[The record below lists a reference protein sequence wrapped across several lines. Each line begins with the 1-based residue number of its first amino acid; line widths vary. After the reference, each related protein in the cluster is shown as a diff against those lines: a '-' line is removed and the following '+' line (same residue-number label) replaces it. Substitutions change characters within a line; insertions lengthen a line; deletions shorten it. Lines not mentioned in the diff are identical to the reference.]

1 MSADRPPHDGRRD
14 TREDEVL
21 ELAGAPRELFARIHR
36 ALQRH
41 LRPHTTDGE
50 GPCLTGGGI
59 LEARWDHRESRDIE
73 IVIRARTRGDVREAL
88 DAAASE
94 AGGYRVQGP
103 EIDHIEFPD
112 HTKDEHVDVSFVKPN
127 PHGGAKQATVDGQ
140 KATVLST
147 AQIMTGKLEHRG
159 LHSPAR
165 AVFDVAVCGLL
176 DPPALEAA
184 VNALRPEKQKS
195 LIRIYALLADTL
207 AEQAASLG
215 GVRPEFEA
223 IRRQPARA
231 ATEAV
236 TAAQYRRVRITTS
249 ERGDTSIETTTRQ
262 RIARHRCTSRE
273 ELLEVLD
280 ERGLNAFLEAHDRDP
295 VLIAEVACTAM
306 ETGNPETIIDLE
318 LASVTGD
325 ATAPEPDSKQPEA
338 QRRPDGNPSRA
349 GAPQR
354 STFTAPTTR
363 TPTARGNDPAD
374 RNDTMGPAR

>member
-1 MSADRPPHDGRRD
+1 M
-14 TREDEVL
+14 
-21 ELAGAPRELFARIHR
+21 
-36 ALQRH
+36 
-41 LRPHTTDGE
+41 
-50 GPCLTGGGI
+50 
-59 LEARWDHRESRDIE
+59 
-73 IVIRARTRGDVREAL
+73 REAL
-88 DAAASE
+88 DTAAGE
-94 AGGYRVQGP
+94 AGGYRVEGP
-103 EIDHIEFPD
+103 EIDRIEFPD
-112 HTKDEHVDVSFVKPN
+112 HTKDEHVDVSFVRPN
-127 PHGGAKQATVDGQ
+127 PLGGAKQATVDGQ

-165 AVFDVAVCGLL
+165 DVFDVAVCGML

-195 LIRIYALLADTL
+195 RIRIYALLADTL
-207 AEQAASLG
+207 AEQATSLG

-223 IRRQPARA
+223 SRRQPARA

-249 ERGDTSIETTTRQ
+249 ERGETSIETTTRQ

-318 LASVTGD
+318 LATVTGD
-325 ATAPEPDSKQPEA
+325 ATTPEPEDQQPEA
-338 QRRPDGNPSRA
+338 HRRQHGNPGRG

-354 STFTAPTTR
+354 SALTAPMTT
-363 TPTARGNDPAD
+363 TTTAPGNDPAD